1 LRAGLQWEE
10 LMELA
15 LAIFAFIL
23 VVVIFPTQLL
33 LRWLFSTQ
41 SNPMRRLDLFAAAPF
56 WLLCELMNGV
66 VAGVFVGWL
75 LAQLRLELVS

>member
-1 LRAGLQWEE
+1 
-10 LMELA
+10 MELA

-41 SNPMRRLDLFAAAPF
+41 SKPMRLDLFAAAPF

-66 VAGVFVGWL
+66 VAAVIVGCL